1 MSALITH
8 YKPKPGQTFV
18 ADVETET
25 AKVRVTRFD
34 GGEVRLNI
42 NGTIRQIQMTLD
54 ACEAAALR
62 DLLTEATE
70 GIEA

>member
-8 YKPKPGQTFV
+8 YKPKPGQTY
-18 ADVETET
+18 AASIETDES
-25 AKVRVTRFD
+25 KVRVTRFD

-42 NGTIRQIQMTLD
+42 SGRVRDLQISFEG
-54 ACEAAALR
+54 CEASALR

-70 GIEA
+70 GETA